1 MYIAPKPKV
10 SAVIYTSI
18 RRIVLDCADGN
29 LVSYIKS
36 ICSDIGK
43 NLEAER
49 ILSSYYDI
57 PILPGEYIVGF
68 QVFYTESD

>member
-18 RRIVLDCADGN
+18 RRIVLECADAN
-29 LVSYIKS
+29 LVLYITT
-36 ICSDIGK
+36 CNDVGK

-57 PILPGEYIVGF
+57 PILPDEYIVGF